1 MLELMPWN
9 IALFQTLNNARHPL
23 WDLVMGTI
31 SGLGDGLVVALCCA
45 VLCMY
50 HLRLGV
56 AATGAFIVSGI
67 LAQAIK
73 RHWDMPRPPALLEHV
88 HVLGSALQSHSF
100 PSGHATSDGVMIL
113 LAVLL
118 WKQTKDWRIGSMA
131 ALFLLAAYGRI
142 YGGVHFPV
150 DVGVGLLLGMLC
162 MYGFHRWSQTWNIAA
177 WRASTH
183 YKEVVGLIVLIEAAV
198 LGMGYHIQPSTAY
211 PLTLALPVLAL
222 LLLRNFWKRQAV
234 HES

>member
-9 IALFQTLNNARHPL
+9 ISLFRMLNDARHPL
-23 WDLVMGTI
+23 WDMLMGTI

-45 VLCMY
+45 ILCMY
-50 HLRLGV
+50 YLRLGV
-56 AATGAFIVSGI
+56 AATLAFIISGI

-100 PSGHATSDGVMIL
+100 PSGHATSDGVMVV

-118 WKQTKDWRIGSMA
+118 WKKTKDWRFWGMFG
-131 ALFLLAAYGRI
+131 LFLLAAYGRI

-150 DVGVGLLLGMLC
+150 DVLVGLSLGALC
-162 MYGFHRWSQTWNIAA
+162 MYGFHRWSLRWDVAA
-177 WRASTH
+177 WQQSAR

-198 LGMGYHIQPSTAY
+198 LGLGYHIQPATAK
-211 PLTLALPVLAL
+211 PLTLLLPVLAL
-222 LLLRNFWKRQAV
+222 LLLRAFWKKQSP